1 VTIVDASAGD
11 ATGFWEPGL
20 TLQAGDWGRM
30 VDLYRCLLGEASG
43 VVLSGSVP
51 RATPED
57 AYAQLITIAHDRGVP
72 VVLDAEGAHVLSAL
86 RAEPEI
92 VKANAAELAAATG
105 QAQPSTGAEL
115 LRRQGAGSVVVSLG
129 PGGLLAAAAQGPLES
144 PAARLAPGQPHRRRG
159 RLRGRPGPRL
169 PPRQLARPAGR
180 GGGTVRLG
188 CPGPPGG

>member
-72 VVLDAEGAHVLSAL
+72 VVLDAEGAHLLSAPGTL
-86 RAEPEI
+86 
-92 VKANAAELAAATG
+92 LACL
-105 QAQPSTGAEL
+105 PST
-115 LRRQGAGSVVVSLG
+115 SVP
-129 PGGLLAAAAQGPLES
+129 PGYQPKRVHDYLVITVPGNTEIDCGHS
-144 PAARLAPGQPHRRRG
+144 PTWLTQIKDLAP
-159 RLRGRPGPRL
+159 PGH
-169 PPRQLARPAGR
+169 
-180 GGGTVRLG
+180 
-188 CPGPPGG
+188 